1 MTDNIEELRK
11 AFGMN
16 SDSQGGGSE
25 KFGTLLNFGCFEG
38 YFYKRIDKNK
48 VPLENDEAPKKLIV
62 DFYNMQ
68 AGPCNLSIPEF
79 NYVHWNDKIPVLP
92 KKENWKMQFDVNV
105 WSPVKD
111 GGIGFC
117 HYSSNSKLCNDS
129 MLETLYNYI
138 RENHP
143 KYDQTKVAICEI
155 SIKEYV
161 RKNARTLYF
170 PTFKIVE
177 YTDRSKTEL
186 PDIDLFVSRETKPK
200 SNGQAKQADVPSVEE
215 FNDSLDVLD
224 TPTETTSKDN
234 NDGW

>member
-16 SDSQGGGSE
+16 GDSQGGGSE

-38 YFYKRIDKNK
+38 QFYKRMDGNK
-48 VPLENDEAPKKLIV
+48 VPLVNNQAPNKLIV

-68 AGPCNLSIPEF
+68 VGPCNLSIPTF
-79 NYVHWNDKIPVLP
+79 NYKHWNDTIPVLP
-92 KKENWKMQFDVNV
+92 NEDNWKMQFDVNV
-105 WSPVKD
+105 WSPK
-111 GGIGFC
+111 IGFC

-129 MLETLYNYI
+129 IVETLTNYI
-138 RENHP
+138 REYHP
-143 KYDQTKVAICEI
+143 KYDQSKVASCAI
-155 SIKEYV
+155 SVEQIVINK
-161 RKNARTLYF
+161 RTLYF
-170 PTFKIVE
+170 PTFKILG
-177 YTDRSKTEL
+177 YIDRSQTEL
-186 PDIDLFVSRETKPK
+186 PDIDLFVTPETKPK

-224 TPTETTSKDN
+224 IDTPEPTETTPKDN